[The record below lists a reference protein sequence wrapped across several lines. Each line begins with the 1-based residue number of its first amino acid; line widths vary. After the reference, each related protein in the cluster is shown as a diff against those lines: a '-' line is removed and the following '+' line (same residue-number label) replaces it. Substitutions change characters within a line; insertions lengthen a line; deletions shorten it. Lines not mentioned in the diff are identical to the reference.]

1 MPLHFCLSVHFLFSA
16 FHGRKDGGEPEW
28 PPSPMRI
35 FQSLVA
41 AAAARSRAETLTP
54 RAKSALEWLEKQ
66 EAPVLIAPA
75 GVSVSASGYRLSVPN
90 NAMDIVARA
99 WCRGNYSN
107 SGDASP
113 AKHRTMKAVRPTVL
127 LDGEAVHYLWSLHD
141 PISKEVHGH
150 VEVLQEIARNVV
162 ALGWGID
169 MAVGHGAVLSDG
181 ETAALPGERWLPHS
195 TSGTNGLRT
204 PVLGTL
210 NDLIDRHKHFLARL
224 GPEGLAPPPSLSAY
238 RIVGYKP
245 AIRPPSRFVAAFSLL
260 KPDASGFRV
269 FDTVRHGL
277 TVAGMMRHAAKAAAV
292 SAGWSKSDINALV
305 LGHSES
311 EGVDEHVAV
320 GPQRFAYLPLPSIEA
335 RGKGNGR
342 VVGSIR
348 RIALSSFVDDFGD
361 RITWARHTLSGQEL
375 TDEDSKESVALLS
388 LIPGTEKVVRHY
400 TQSAASW
407 ATVTPVV
414 LPGYDDP
421 DHYRRRLKNNVG
433 ADEQRKLL
441 GRLGDRIDGLLRKA
455 ITQAGFSETLASHAE
470 LEWRSTGFWPGTDLA
485 SRYGAPDHLK
495 HLPRLHVRVHWRD
508 ERKRAVQV
516 PGPVCFGGGRFYGL
530 GLFAAL

>member
-1 MPLHFCLSVHFLFSA
+1 MKYLVITVRFLGDRY
-16 FHGRKDGGEPEW
+16 HGRTENGHEPEW
-28 PPSPMRI
+28 PPSPLRLY
-35 FQSLVA
+35 QAVLAGA
-41 AAAARSRAETLTP
+41 AP
-54 RAKSALEWLEKQ
+54 RWHDLAVRGREFSALEWFQGL
-66 EAPVLIAPA
+66 APPEIIAPRA
-75 GVSVSASGYRLSVPN
+75 ERGRPLLRYVRENLSDVDSDKRDAKVS
-90 NAMDIVARA
+90 
-99 WCRGNYSN
+99 
-107 SGDASP
+107 
-113 AKHRTMKAVRPTVL
+113 RPTIFCEEPKVT
-127 LDGEAVHYLWSLHD
+127 YCWSVN
-141 PISKEVHGH
+141 SKDEQHANCVAKCAMHCH
-150 VEVLQEIARNVV
+150 

-169 MAVGHGAVLSDG
+169 MVIGNGAVVESEPKCTTG
-181 ETAALPGERWLPHS
+181 EKWLPMLNVANS
-195 TSGTNGLRT
+195 TLLRVPRQHTSSEQGTISELMDRFKGSLERLTESGRN
-204 PVLGTL
+204 PVLPLRAFRTIG
-210 NDLIDRHKHFLARL
+210 
-224 GPEGLAPPPSLSAY
+224 Y
-238 RIVGYKP
+238 RRSTD
-245 AIRPPSRFVAAFSLL
+245 APSRPVAAFSLL

-277 TVAGMMRHAAKAAAV
+277 SVAGMMRYAAKAAAV
-292 SAGWSKSDINALV
+292 SAGWSEPEINAFI
-305 LGHSES
+305 LGHGES
-311 EGVDEHVAV
+311 EGADGHVAV
-320 GPQRFAYLPLPSIEA
+320 GPRRFAYLPLPSIEA

-348 RIALSSFVDDFGD
+348 RIALSSFADDFAD
-361 RITWARHTLSGQEL
+361 RIIWARQTLSGQEL

-388 LIPGTEKVVRHY
+388 LIPATEKVVRHY
-400 TQSAASW
+400 TQSAACW

-421 DHYRRRLKNNVG
+421 DHYRRRLKNNVA
-433 ADEQRKLL
+433 ADEQKKLL

-495 HLPRLHVRVHWRD
+495 HLPRLHVRVQWRD